1 MLKRQSIEWIETKD
15 LANDNRITMMLF
27 NNIAFSLH
35 FCSFFI
41 KIISKSS
48 LTTNRYGD
56 LFFNDYPNKKA
67 IRDGKGQI
75 KILMKTLGTSKNH
88 SGYIDL
94 THSSMLN

>member
-1 MLKRQSIEWIETKD
+1 
-15 LANDNRITMMLF
+15 MMLF

-67 IRDGKGQI
+67 NKRWKGPDKNIDENIEYI
-75 KILMKTLGTSKNH
+75 KKSFWL
-88 SGYIDL
+88 Y
-94 THSSMLN
+94 